1 LTDAVSSIEPIIVRR
16 KSGPSRQPLPGQA
29 CQQQAGDDV
38 HQDGELAAGH
48 VGADVRRGEL
58 EVLQRLHLR
67 VFALPIT
74 LAAPVPIV
82 LEHHG
87 TGGENAL
94 QKRTGLLDVDVS
106 PAVPG
111 NLQGQPLFDG
121 ALAGR
126 GLLLSQLH
134 PQVRQ

>member
-1 LTDAVSSIEPIIVRR
+1 MIDALSSKVPILVRR
-16 KSGPSRQPLPGQA
+16 KSGPSRQPVPGQA
-29 CQQQAGDDV
+29 CQKQARDDV
-38 HQDGELAAGH
+38 HQDGKLSAGH
-48 VGADVRRGEL
+48 VGADVRRREL

-94 QKRTGLLDVDVS
+94 QKRTGLLDVDVG

-111 NLQGQPLFDG
+111 NLQEQPLFDG
-121 ALAGR
+121 ELVTGR
-126 GLLLSQLH
+126 GLLLCQVL
-134 PQVRQ
+134 PQV